1 MITRI
6 AVTSGMVLLCTTIA
20 AAAQTYNVDDVV
32 LCDGTQ
38 IGNFEKGTVK
48 AIEPRPG
55 WPDPWFMVQLDASR
69 PGDLTRCVER
79 FMKKADTAPAA
90 APATAAAAPAGAGE
104 PFAIGDSVMCDGTQ
118 IGNFERGVVKA
129 IEPRTGWPDPWF
141 MVQLDASR
149 PGDLTRCVAR
159 FMRKADPA
167 PAAAAPAAP
176 PARAAAPAAAPAVAA
191 NAPPASPLCQVGNKL
206 EAALGISWYAATV
219 LAPPDERGFCLV
231 HYDGYPALY
240 DIPVGPTSLRPS
252 GSGPIVRPS
261 NPLPEPA
268 ATARQA
274 APAQTAQA
282 GAAGA
287 PPNGAYSCHKMS
299 PGAPL
304 MQVGAVDVAG
314 GIPRFR
320 GGLPDGWTL
329 RAIRY
334 QGRNAQGQPLI
345 TVEYTSA
352 AGFNDKLDCVPE

>member
-1 MITRI
+1 MITR
-6 AVTSGMVLLCTTIA
+6 VTLACSFALFCTTIA
-20 AAAQTYNVDDVV
+20 ASAQTYSVGDAV

-38 IGNFEKGTVK
+38 IGNFEKGTVA
-48 AIEPRPG
+48 AIEPRAG
-55 WPDPWFMVQLDASR
+55 WPDPWFMVQLDTSR
-69 PGDLTRCVER
+69 PGDLTRCLER
-79 FMKKADTAPAA
+79 YMRRAEAAAPAPQAITAPAA
-90 APATAAAAPAGAGE
+90 QGGAAQE
-104 PFAIGDSVMCDGTQ
+104 FAVGDSVMCDGTQ
-118 IGNFERGVVKA
+118 IGNFERGVLRA
-129 IEPRTGWPDPWF
+129 IEPRAGWPDPWF
-141 MVQLDASR
+141 MVQLDTSR
-149 PGDLTRCVAR
+149 PGDLTRCLAR
-159 FMRKADPA
+159 YMRKAEPA
-167 PAAAAPAAP
+167 PAAAAPAIT
-176 PARAAAPAAAPAVAA
+176 AAA
-191 NAPPASPLCQVGNKL
+191 PASPLCRVGNKL

-219 LAPPDERGFCLV
+219 LEPPDARGFCLV

-240 DIPVGPTSLRPS
+240 DIPVSPDSLRPT

-261 NPLPEPA
+261 NPVPEPA
-268 ATARQA
+268 TAARP

-314 GIPRFR
+314 GTPRFR
-320 GGLPDGWTL
+320 GGLPDGWAL
-329 RAIRY
+329 RAITY